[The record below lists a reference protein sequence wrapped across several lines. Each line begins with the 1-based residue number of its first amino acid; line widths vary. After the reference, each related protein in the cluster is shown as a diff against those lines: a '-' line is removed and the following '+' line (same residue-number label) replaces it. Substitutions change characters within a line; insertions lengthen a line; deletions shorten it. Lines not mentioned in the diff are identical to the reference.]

1 MEKTRD
7 TDQAAGIRRI
17 RQGDREYPERLRE
30 IPRPPKEIYVLGEM
44 PEERTPT
51 VAIIGARD
59 CSEYGSYVA
68 SVLGAA
74 LGRSGV
80 QVVSGMARGIDGI
93 GQEAALDAGGK
104 AYAVLGSGVDV
115 CYPAKNRTLYDKLR
129 ERGGILSEYPP
140 GTPPLPG
147 YFPARNRIVS
157 GLADAVVVVE
167 AREKSG
173 TLITVDMAL
182 EQGREVYVVPGR
194 VTDPL
199 SVGCNR
205 LMKLG
210 AGILLNTE
218 DFLEELGEIC
228 ARRFPSAGD
237 PEAGGGRAKAGCGE
251 EAGGAD
257 LSAGGGRPETGSG
270 DSRVGSG
277 TSDAGS
283 GGSKI
288 GSRELRTCGV
298 ITGTC
303 SAAPDT
309 GSKGQERLRKIG
321 RPETGRAAE
330 KKARGRR
337 QEAGGGKTG
346 PSEEIAAAA
355 LTGEQ
360 RRLLEGDPELAAVY
374 GALDITADPVE
385 RIQQRL
391 PKRYREGQIN
401 VSLIRLCME
410 GLAMQVSPGHFCV
423 KPIAPCT
430 FSE

>member
-1 MEKTRD
+1 MEEKRD
-7 TDQAAGIRRI
+7 TGHRGGIRMLRL
-17 RQGDREYPERLRE
+17 QDEEYPERLRE
-30 IPRPPKEIYVLGEM
+30 IPHPPKELYVLGEI
-44 PEERTPT
+44 PKERIPT

-68 SVLGAA
+68 TVLGAA
-74 LGRSGV
+74 MGHSGV

-93 GQEAALDAGGK
+93 GQEAALDAGGST
-104 AYAVLGSGVDV
+104 YAVLGCGVDV
-115 CYPAKNRTLYDKLR
+115 CYPAKNRPLYEKLQTG
-129 ERGGILSEYPP
+129 GGILSEYPP

-199 SVGCNR
+199 SKGCNR

-218 DFLEELGEIC
+218 DFVEELREIC
-228 ARRFPSAGD
+228 ARRF
-237 PEAGGGRAKAGCGE
+237 
-251 EAGGAD
+251 
-257 LSAGGGRPETGSG
+257 LSAGR
-270 DSRVGSG
+270 
-277 TSDAGS
+277 
-283 GGSKI
+283 
-288 GSRELRTCGV
+288 
-298 ITGTC
+298 
-303 SAAPDT
+303 
-309 GSKGQERLRKIG
+309 QERTQGTAKM
-321 RPETGRAAE
+321 PEGGKDE
-330 KKARGRR
+330 KKVVGTRDTARGK
-337 QEAGGGKTG
+337 EDL
-346 PSEEIAAAA
+346 SEKKAAAA

-360 RRLLEGDPELAAVY
+360 RSLLEENAELSAVY
-374 GALDITADPVE
+374 GALDLTPDSVE
-385 RIQQRL
+385 QIRERL

-401 VSLIRLCME
+401 VHLIRLCME

-423 KPIAPCT
+423 KPIAPCA
-430 FSE
+430 F